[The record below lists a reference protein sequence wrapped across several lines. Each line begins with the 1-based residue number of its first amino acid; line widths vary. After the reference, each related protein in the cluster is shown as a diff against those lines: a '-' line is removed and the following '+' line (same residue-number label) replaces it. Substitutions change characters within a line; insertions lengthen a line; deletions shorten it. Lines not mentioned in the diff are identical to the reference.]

1 MTTDALFKH
10 IELLQG
16 NQPWGRFLDAG
27 TGEAS
32 LRWVTGLDTQSW
44 TAITADPQRAR
55 RIENKFS
62 DRIREGDRVISGN
75 WSDPLLLQG
84 EVFDVVLADYLIGSM
99 DRFSPYFQY
108 SFLRRLRPHIGT
120 RLYLVGLEPYHGASG
135 DAGGRLVMEIANL
148 RDACILHA
156 GHRCHREYP
165 AEWVIGQLEN
175 SGFEVEEEKRFPI
188 IYGSKFI
195 NEQLDVCRRKLE
207 FIENQELVSGLRS
220 RIDKLREKALAFYD
234 VHRGIRFGYDYV
246 ISARPVQ

>member
-16 NQPWGRFLDAG
+16 ARPWGRVLDAG
-27 TGEAS
+27 TGSAS
-32 LRWVTGLDTQSW
+32 LRWITALNTMSW
-44 TAITADPQRAR
+44 TAVTADPQRAR
-55 RIENKFS
+55 KLETEFSDSHRDS
-62 DRIREGDRVISGN
+62 DRILAGN
-75 WSDPLLLQG
+75 WSDPLLLGG
-84 EVFDVVLADYLIGSM
+84 ETFDVVLADYLIGSM

-108 SFLRRLRPHIGT
+108 RFLRRLRPHVAT
-120 RLYLVGLEPYHGASG
+120 RLYLVGLEPYRGAG
-135 DAGGRLVMEIANL
+135 DDAGGRLVLEIANL

-165 AEWVIGQLEN
+165 SDWVIGQLES
-175 SGFEVEEEKRFPI
+175 SGFSVEEEKRFPI
-188 IYGSKFI
+188 IYGTKFI

-246 ISARPVQ
+246 ISARPV

>member
-10 IELLQG
+10 IEHIQDG
-16 NQPWGRFLDAG
+16 KPWGRVLDAG
-27 TGEAS
+27 TGSAS
-32 LRWVTGLDTQSW
+32 LRWITGLDTISW

-55 RIENKFS
+55 KIENEFS
-62 DRIREGDRVISGN
+62 DSYREGDRVLAGN
-75 WSDPLLLQG
+75 WSDPALLEG
-84 EVFDVVLADYLIGSM
+84 ETFDVVLADYLIGSM

-108 SFLRRLRPHIGT
+108 RFLRRLRPHVAT
-120 RLYLVGLEPYHGASG
+120 RLYLVGLEPCHGAG
-135 DAGGRLVMEIANL
+135 DDAGGRLVMEITNL

-165 AEWVIGQLEN
+165 ADWVIDRLES
-175 SGFEVEEEKRFPI
+175 SGFAVEEEKRFPI
-188 IYGSKFI
+188 IYGTRFI

-207 FIENQELVSGLRS
+207 FIENQDLVSGLRS
-220 RIDKLREKALAFYD
+220 RIDRLREKALAFYG

>member
-16 NQPWGRFLDAG
+16 KKPWGRLLDAG
-27 TGEAS
+27 TGSAS
-32 LRWVTGLDTQSW
+32 LRWITSLDTLSW

-55 RIENKFS
+55 RVESEFS
-62 DRIREGDRVISGN
+62 ASRREADRVIPGN

-84 EVFDVVLADYLIGSM
+84 EIFDVVLADYLIGSM

-108 SFLRRLRPHIGT
+108 RFLRRLRPHVGSC
-120 RLYLVGLEPYHGASG
+120 LYLAGLEPYLGAG
-135 DAGGRLVMEIANL
+135 EDAGGRLVLEIANL

-165 AEWVIGQLEN
+165 ADWVIGQLEA
-175 SGFEVEEEKRFPI
+175 SGFAVEEEKRFPI

-207 FIENQELVSGLRS
+207 FIENQDLVSGLRS
-220 RIDKLREKALAFYD
+220 RIDRLREKALAFYE

-246 ISARPVQ
+246 ISARPV